1 MYTMTNDNDITKYKK
16 FLKSVLSS
24 KRYKHSVNVS
34 NAAARLAAKHG
45 ADVHKA
51 AVAGILHDVC
61 KEMTG
66 VEQLNLIR
74 ESDLPVDPLELRTP
88 NMYHAIAGSVFVQKE
103 LGITDEEII
112 RAIRFHT
119 VCSDKMSLVEQIIY
133 LADLI
138 SADRTYDGVSKMR
151 RLSSKSIN
159 RAMLEALKFQI
170 ISNTEKGNFIFPS
183 TVNAYN
189 EFVLKEKFNESK

>member
-1 MYTMTNDNDITKYKK
+1 MYIMTNDNDITKYKK

>member
-151 RLSSKSIN
+151 RLSSKSIS